1 MPSTC
6 PRSSVRPRRLA
17 PPPARTATSTDGAS
31 GVVIEGT
38 DASIR
43 DLVRP
48 DVPYPVVMVLWS
60 PRLKESADF
69 VATIAAVAQRYAGR
83 FQLVTVDVDANPAI
97 LQAFQVQAVPV
108 SFAFLQG
115 QPVPLFE
122 GAQPEA
128 QVTAVIDQVLAL
140 AAQHGVTGTVRRRR
154 RRAARRATDDAAE
167 EPPLPPLH
175 QQAYDA
181 IESGDLDAAAAAY
194 REALTQSPADTDAK
208 LGLAQVG
215 LMQRTAGVDLPAARA
230 AAAADPTDVDAQ
242 IVVADLDLLGGHV
255 EDAFVRLIDTV
266 RVTADAD
273 RNKAREHLVE
283 LFEVVG
289 TTDERVVKARKS
301 LMSASSDPALP
312 DCQRARDARSSQP
325 LARRAV
331 RATVSRRR
339 SHRVCEWLEWT
350 RRCGSWAVGSVSR
363 LASGGLRVRLMTTR
377 ASSRRLRIS
386 APTCSGG
393 RSPAS
398 TQRPHAGCP
407 PPASGAEHH
416 EVHRLGRRE
425 VEEVLERVAAARR
438 R

>member
-1 MPSTC
+1 MSHQPFTAAAL
-6 PRSSVRPRRLA
+6 RGAVDLSSLKRPA
-17 PPPARTATSTDGAS
+17 PPAGPASAAEPTSTGGAS

-38 DASIR
+38 DASIGE
-43 DLVRP
+43 LVRP
-48 DVPYPVVMVLWS
+48 DLPYPVVMVLWS

-69 VATIAAVAQRYAGR
+69 VATMGAVARRYAGR

-128 QVTAVIDQVLAL
+128 QVIGVIDQVLAL
-140 AAQHGVTGTVRRRR
+140 AAQHGVTGTVPGADA
-154 RRAARRATDDAAE
+154 RAGSAAEAAE

-194 REALTQSPADTDAK
+194 REALAQSPADTDAK

-215 LMQRTAGVDLPAARA
+215 LMQRTAGVDLPSARA

-266 RVTADAD
+266 RLTADAD

-289 TTDERVVKARKS
+289 TE
-301 LMSASSDPALP
+301 
-312 DCQRARDARSSQP
+312 
-325 LARRAV
+325 
-331 RATVSRRR
+331 
-339 SHRVCEWLEWT
+339 
-350 RRCGSWAVGSVSR
+350 
-363 LASGGLRVRLMTTR
+363 
-377 ASSRRLRIS
+377 
-386 APTCSGG
+386 
-393 RSPAS
+393 
-398 TQRPHAGCP
+398 
-407 PPASGAEHH
+407 
-416 EVHRLGRRE
+416 
-425 VEEVLERVAAARR
+425 
-438 R
+438 